1 MYIKHL
7 IKFNIAGIITIKFSI
22 LFMSNFVGNCCKIFF
37 KVLLYIYQS
46 NNLDL
51 TYYFEF
57 VEVFCMSERLDN
69 FLKEYSTNE
78 FLDIYHFF
86 TKEQLEIIKKLGL
99 EIENKQYS
107 VSDYDALRIEIL
119 KYYNEPN
126 ELNKTDVTKE
136 ECELILD
143 IFQKLSDYY
152 NL

>member
-1 MYIKHL
+1 
-7 IKFNIAGIITIKFSI
+7 
-22 LFMSNFVGNCCKIFF
+22 
-37 KVLLYIYQS
+37 
-46 NNLDL
+46 
-51 TYYFEF
+51 
-57 VEVFCMSERLDN
+57 MSERLDN

-143 IFQKLSDYY
+143 TFQKISDDY